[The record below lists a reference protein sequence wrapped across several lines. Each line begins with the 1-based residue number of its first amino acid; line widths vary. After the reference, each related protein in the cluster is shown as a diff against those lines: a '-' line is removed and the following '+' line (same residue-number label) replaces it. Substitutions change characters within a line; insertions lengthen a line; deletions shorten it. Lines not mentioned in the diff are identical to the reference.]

1 MLCPGISQNTK
12 LHHLTLYKG
21 QVWKEKSYSSL
32 CNHNVILYNYIYIGA
47 DENFIDNDGDLI
59 VPPMP
64 GFGFTQDISRIPW
77 DSEILQSFAELTD
90 STDIIFR
97 SPYDSYVRPQIQVGS
112 YLCMKYNSEHF
123 VQCVS
128 ATRYEPRYIWTKEG
142 FKIEIR

>member
-97 SPYDSYVRPQIQVGS
+97 TSDSYDVTPQIQVGR
-112 YLCMKYNSEHF
+112 YLCLRNRNHF
-123 VQCVS
+123 VHCVP
-128 ATRYEPRYIWTKEG
+128 ATTYEHKYIWTKEG
-142 FKIEIR
+142 FKIQIK